1 MRLIFGIRTSEPLT
15 LSVTTSGPLPPQ
27 PPDLRLK
34 TQGQDTTISCSNGAW
49 VAPLEAGDHV
59 VYMPAPGDHWIDARL
74 EFTLSAPATIIGR
87 DRASGTLK
95 TWTAATGAS
104 DPKNPG
110 PPPISSAVPL
120 PGSTW
125 IGCTIAAMSTQV
137 EDARSAPH
145 EPSTSAPEQG
155 PFR

>member
-15 LSVTTSGPLPPQ
+15 LSVTTSGPLPQQ

-34 TQGQDTTISCSNGAW
+34 TQGQDTAILCSNNTW
-49 VAPLEAGDHV
+49 VAPLEAGDHI
-59 VYMPAPGDHWIDARL
+59 VYMPAPGDSWIDAQL
-74 EFTLSAPATIIGR
+74 EFTLSAPATIVGS
-87 DRASGTLK
+87 DGASGTLK

-110 PPPISSAVPL
+110 PPPSSSAVPL

-137 EDARSAPH
+137 PDARSAPH
-145 EPSTSAPEQG
+145 EPSTSAREQG